1 MPKLI
6 NNLQFEEELIHIPS
20 LNEPVLQ
27 PEDLLI
33 KTHNIS
39 RAEIRSA
46 IERLD
51 WKPDWDG

>member
-27 PEDLLI
+27 PEDLPI